1 MNKTKVVEKIF
12 SFWSFIIY
20 IHIMPYFTVAR
31 FTAQKGCMVQNVT
44 RNVNVKMEDYVTMA
58 TTKLRLNA
66 TVLTPDTMETN
77 VH

>member
-1 MNKTKVVEKIF
+1 
-12 SFWSFIIY
+12 
-20 IHIMPYFTVAR
+20 
-31 FTAQKGCMVQNVT
+31 MVQNVT